1 MNIEPTIPCPVCEAP
16 IFVRQINLPS
26 GEIARIYAEPLSTD
40 EEVIAFHQ
48 HQMSDT
54 EAAMKH

>member
-16 IFVRQINLPS
+16 IFVRQINLPT

-54 EAAMKH
+54 EAALKH